1 MSLVL
6 KYTGISDA
14 KFWGICAIS
23 SSLITIVL
31 MCSWAQPNP
40 STTIYNQTGFLG
52 QIDWDGG
59 ILVTH
64 ILVMTIG
71 FFSLQV
77 LGDAIWCFINNHNIG
92 LVVHLLLQSLAI
104 IGMGIGL
111 YAAVKQKNVSNT
123 PHLTTMHAWYGIFSI
138 GTYALEYLLGALLG
152 LSSKFKMLDM
162 KSNKNMKKF
171 HAALGHIALFL
182 TLIAVITG
190 IMEQFGTTGCY
201 YVGVTLTQPD
211 INPAYYYFTLP
222 DACKIGNGMGIFA
235 TMAAIAAI
243 LSIHYRSNPITEES
257 FVKAGISLPK
267 FTTATISSHNT
278 RESVWIVVHDKV
290 YDCTPFLLLHPGGVS
305 SIMNHAG
312 EDVSIEFESI
322 HTRAAW
328 AMLDQFLIG
337 ELDLSEPIEKRRM
350 SVFGESEAD
359 DGDNETDTLV
369 KLSARDRL
377 DIRSSLR
384 KDAYM
389 HKQMNETLKSSQI
402 NEKKRLTSLD
412 PKQFRDFQLISRNEL
427 TADTLVLRFALP
439 SNEHSLGLPVGQH
452 VVLNA
457 TVRGESVN
465 RSYTPIT
472 LGTEKGF
479 FELLIK
485 VYHASTNTQFPM
497 GGKMSQNL
505 SKLPIGANISAKGPT
520 GHVTYF
526 GNGKIKVG
534 SKVHQIK
541 TFVMLAAGTGI
552 TPMYQVM
559 LSIFKDPTDQT
570 RCILMFANRTEYDI
584 LLSTEIDAIVAA
596 RPLQFFCYHAL
607 SQPTDP
613 AAWQESGHFTGRMN
627 ENMMSSV
634 VPIGGISCGN
644 IALLCGPRA
653 FTEDTCPKALATLG
667 YTDADIV
674 TF

>member
-14 KFWGICAIS
+14 KFWGINAIA

-40 STTIYNQTGFLG
+40 ATTAYNQAGFLG
-52 QIDWDGG
+52 QADWDGG

-71 FFSLQV
+71 YFSLQV
-77 LGDAIWCFINNHNIG
+77 LGDAIWCFINNHTVG
-92 LVVHLLLQSLAI
+92 LIVHLFLQSIALA
-104 IGMGIGL
+104 GMGIGL

-138 GTYALEYLLGALLG
+138 GVYALEYLLGAVLG
-152 LSSKFKMLDM
+152 MSSKFSMFDIKT
-162 KSNKNMKKF
+162 NKNMKKF

-182 TLIAVITG
+182 TLVAVITG
-190 IMEQFGTTGCY
+190 IMEQFGMAGCNY
-201 YVGVTLTQPD
+201 IGVTLIQPN
-211 INPAYYYFTLP
+211 INPANFYYALP
-222 DACKIGNGMGIFA
+222 DACKIGNGLGVFA

-243 LSIHYRSNPITEES
+243 FSIHYRANPITEES
-257 FVKAGISLPK
+257 FAKVGVALPK
-267 FTTATISSHNT
+267 FTAAEIASHNT
-278 RESVWIVVHDKV
+278 RESVWIVVQDKV
-290 YDCTPFLLLHPGGVS
+290 YDCTPFLTLHPGGVAP
-305 SIMNHAG
+305 IMNHAG
-312 EDVSIEFESI
+312 EDVTVEFDSI

-328 AMLDQFLIG
+328 AMLDQYLIG
-337 ELDLSEPIEKRRM
+337 ELDLSDAQGNGRM
-350 SVFGESEAD
+350 SIYRSEAG
-359 DGDNETDTLV
+359 DGEDESDALV
-369 KLSARDRL
+369 QLTARDRL

-384 KDAYM
+384 ADANM
-389 HKQMNETLKSSQI
+389 HRQMNETLKSSQMT
-402 NEKKRLTSLD
+402 ERKRLTSLD
-412 PKQFRDFQLISRNEL
+412 PKQFREFQLIGRNEL
-427 TADTLVLRFALP
+427 TADTLVLRFGLP
-439 SNEHSLGLPVGQH
+439 SEEHSLGLPVGQH

-457 TVRGESVN
+457 TIRGESVN

-485 VYHASTNTQFPM
+485 VYAANVNPQFPM
-497 GGKMSQNL
+497 GGKMSQHL
-505 SKLPIGANISAKGPT
+505 AKLPIGATISAKGPT

-526 GNGKIKVG
+526 GHGKTKVG
-534 SKVHQIK
+534 SKVHQIQ

-559 LSIFKDPTDQT
+559 LSIFKDPTDTT
-570 RCILMFANRTEYDI
+570 RCVLLFANRTEYDI
-584 LLSTEIDAIVAA
+584 LLSNEIDSIVAA
-596 RPLQFFCYHAL
+596 RPTQFFCYHAL

-613 AAWQESGHFTGRMN
+613 AAWQQSGHFSGRVN
-627 ENMMSSV
+627 ANMMSSV
-634 VPIGGISCGN
+634 VPVGGISSGN
-644 IALLCGPRA
+644 MALLCGPRL

-667 YTDADIV
+667 YTDTDIV